1 MTVATSLSKA
11 QHLERKE
18 KLEDAT
24 KVYGDVLSRYPQN
37 NKAREALR
45 ALRHRLDNI
54 DEPPSELIS
63 QIKQD
68 IATGNINKAAATCA
82 SNLNTYRK
90 SHFLWRTL
98 GRCHFLRNSLNE
110 ASTCLNKALELNSG
124 DGETYRLMAS
134 VCTKQGQLQNA
145 QALFRKTL
153 DLEPKSLVALNDFG
167 NLLMRLGKVDEA
179 KSLLKTASE
188 LAPDNARVLY
198 NFASALR
205 ETGQISDALVMLE
218 KAVAHDD
225 TLAEAHHNLGQL
237 HIMNGSYEQAV
248 PCLDRALSTGKN
260 CDNTLTA
267 KLHAM
272 AHLNDWAWVDEYAQ
286 NRRFIGLQGAACQP
300 FHLMT
305 MEDNP
310 DLLRIR
316 TQAFANGKIPAPATS
331 QRQPPFERPD
341 RLRIGYFSADFH
353 DHATMHLMGGL
364 FAAHDHAR
372 FETFA
377 YSYGPNIDDAG
388 RAQVRNNVDHFVEA
402 SGMTNDD
409 LITRAK
415 QDGLDI
421 AIDLKGYTGG
431 NRCEVFGARLAPIQI
446 AYLGYPGTMG
456 STAYDYMIADW
467 ETCPPGS
474 ERYYD
479 EHLIRMPNSYQIND
493 RNRVISDRQFTR
505 TECGLPESGFVFCC
519 FNNSYK
525 ITPSEFDIWMKIMR
539 QVDDSVLWLLDTS
552 ETSKRNLRD
561 AAQARGVDAD
571 RLIFAERM
579 SQSDHLAR
587 HHLADLFLD
596 TFVVNAHTTA
606 SDALWAGLPIL
617 TMAGKQF
624 AARVS
629 ASLLTATGLPE
640 LITHSPAAYERQAL
654 ALAQDPARLAAIT
667 AKLKSNLL
675 SGPLFDTQCFT
686 RDLEEGL
693 DLAYGRW
700 LKGDQPDH
708 IDVATSSSGYTL
720 MPNSAAVA

>member
-11 QHLERKE
+11 QRLEHKE
-18 KLEDAT
+18 KLEDAA
-24 KVYGDVLSRYPQN
+24 KIYGDILSRYPQN
-37 NKAREALR
+37 IKARTALSS
-45 ALRHRLDNI
+45 LRNRLENI
-54 DEPPSELIS
+54 DEPPSELIEQVRQLIS
-63 QIKQD
+63 
-68 IATGNINKAAATCA
+68 TGNIDKAAATCA

-90 SHFLWRTL
+90 SHFLWQSL
-98 GRCHFLRNSLNE
+98 GRCHFLRNALNE
-110 ASTCLNKALELNSG
+110 AATCLNKALELDSG
-124 DGETYRLMAS
+124 KGETYSLMAS
-134 VCTKQGQLQNA
+134 VCTKQGQMQNA
-145 QALFRKTL
+145 QALFRKAL
-153 DLEPKSLVALNDFG
+153 ELEPKSLVTLNDFG
-167 NLLMRLGKVDEA
+167 NLLLSLGNAGEA
-179 KSLLKTASE
+179 HTLLKTASE

-205 ETGQISDALVMLE
+205 ETGQISDAQLMLE
-218 KAVAHDD
+218 RAAACDSSLFEV
-225 TLAEAHHNLGQL
+225 HHNLGQI
-237 HIMNGSYEQAV
+237 HIQNGSYEQAV
-248 PCLDRALSTGKN
+248 PCLDRALQTNRKN
-260 CDNTLTA
+260 DSTLTS

-272 AHLNDWAWVDEYAQ
+272 AHLNNWAWVDEYAQ

-316 TQAFANGKIPAPATS
+316 TQAYAGEKIPVATPPR
-331 QRQPPFERPD
+331 RQPPSDRPE

-364 FAAHDHAR
+364 FASHDRAR

-377 YSYGPNIDDAG
+377 YSYGPNLDDEG

-402 SGMTNDD
+402 SAMSDTD
-409 LITRAK
+409 LISRAQ
-415 QDGLDI
+415 QDSLDI

-431 NRCEVFGARLAPIQI
+431 NRCAIFGARLAPIQVS
-446 AYLGYPGTMG
+446 YLGYPGTMG

-474 ERYYD
+474 ERHYD
-479 EHLIRMPNSYQIND
+479 EHLIRMPNSYQVND
-493 RNRVISDRQFTR
+493 RNRVISERQFTK

-525 ITPSEFDIWMKIMR
+525 ITPSEFDIWMKLMR

-552 ETSKRNLRD
+552 EASKRNLRNE
-561 AAQARGVDAD
+561 AQARGVEPE
-571 RLIFAERM
+571 RLVFAERM
-579 SQSDHLAR
+579 PQGDHLAR
-587 HHLADLFLD
+587 HKLADLFLD
-596 TFVVNAHTTA
+596 TFAYNAHTTA

-667 AKLKSNLL
+667 AKLKSNRLAA
-675 SGPLFDTQCFT
+675 PLFDTQCFT

-700 LKGDQPDH
+700 LKGEQPDH
-708 IDVATSSSGYTL
+708 IDVATSSSGYTH